1 MEIMQKK
8 NDVYKEVLTILAYFK
23 KDLLEKIPSQF
34 LKELKELASD
44 SKTDFYIDPK
54 KDLDK
59 QDISEESKDFISLIY
74 YSFMAEEEEKR
85 YLLKV
90 WNENENKYQEKL
102 RKQYHTDNLFQ
113 NRKKE
118 KEKVENT
125 TVSNNKMVVYK
136 KETIWNKIRNFI
148 KDKLKLS

>member
-74 YSFMAEEEEKR
+74 YSFMAEEEKR